1 MLKSRAKHLRESTQ
15 KNVIELR
22 KIEPLLKPYLDS
34 TMLIFKEFTEIG
46 VPADDCHDWLYER
59 YSEVRKLIKAALKP
73 ANISSRG
80 KSKKDIRTSTDA
92 LAQCFDSLQTI
103 DQLVQNSVLN
113 FRSAAQPHQII
124 DLCVGDILCKYLQ
137 TKVSLCVDQLIAI
150 LKADK

>member
-1 MLKSRAKHLRESTQ
+1 
-15 KNVIELR
+15 
-22 KIEPLLKPYLDS
+22 
-34 TMLIFKEFTEIG
+34 MLIFKEFTEIG

-73 ANISSRG
+73 ANIASKG
-80 KSKKDIRTSTDA
+80 KSKGKDIRTSTDA
-92 LAQCFDSLQTI
+92 LAQCFDTLQTI

-124 DLCVGDILCKYLQ
+124 DLCVGDILSRYLQ
-137 TKVSLCVDQLIAI
+137 TKVSLCVDQLNAN